1 VSAPGRG
8 GYGEFS
14 DEQELLNRL
23 GQLSPRTLIIDIEP
37 LVAYWDSTQDAL
49 DRGIAH
55 VLQLMAAIP
64 GVAVVCF
71 ATNSA
76 RRPSAQPRS
85 TEFHVVYLASAHKP
99 VQTSPYLS
107 FPRPG
112 AVIGDQVLTDGLLA
126 RRLGYAFL
134 HYRAPLTGAP
144 VGPQLLSRLGRLA
157 RRPIFGPGRHPS

>member
-1 VSAPGRG
+1 VSTPCG
-8 GYGEFS
+8 GYEEFS
-14 DEQELLNRL
+14 DEQELLHRL
-23 GQLSPRTLIIDIEP
+23 KRLSPRTLIIDIEP

-55 VLQLMAAIP
+55 VLHLVAAIP
-64 GVAVVCF
+64 SVAVVCF

-76 RRPSAQPRS
+76 RRPSAQPRG
-85 TEFHVVYLASAHKP
+85 TEIHVVYLASAHKP
-99 VQTSPYLS
+99 VQIKPYLS

-126 RRLGYAFL
+126 KRLGHAFL

-144 VGPQLLSRLGRLA
+144 IGPRLLDGLGRLA
-157 RRPIFGPGRHPS
+157 RRPIFGPGRPPS